1 MSVLN
6 LFKSLGHTDFSELDL
21 KDIGRWPLALRL
33 VIVVLVFSA
42 VLLLGYFL
50 RLTDWQAELAGKRVD
65 EAVLKEQF
73 TIKARQV
80 SQLED
85 YKEQMVSIESL
96 FAELLQQLPSETE
109 VPSLLDDISNAG
121 LSSALRLEEIK
132 LLEEAV
138 QPFYIELPIQIKVVG
153 GYHDLATFISALAG
167 MPRIVTSHDFS
178 IKPAKAAA
186 TTDLVMDILVRT
198 YRYHDSGAQP

>member
-6 LFKSLGHTDFSELDL
+6 AFKSLAQTDFSELNL
-21 KDIGRWPLALRL
+21 KNIGSWPLALR
-33 VIVVLVFSA
+33 VVMAVLVFSA

-50 RLTDWQAELAGKRVD
+50 RLTDLQAELESKRVN
-65 EAVLKEQF
+65 EAALKEQF

-80 SQLED
+80 SQFAD

-109 VPSLLDDISNAG
+109 VPRLLDDINNAG
-121 LSSALRLEEIK
+121 LSSDLQLEEIK
-132 LLEEAV
+132 LLEEVV

-153 GYHDLATFISALAG
+153 GYHDLAAFISAIAG
-167 MPRIVTSHDFS
+167 MSRIVTSHDFS
-178 IKPAKAAA
+178 IKPAKAA
-186 TTDLVMDILVRT
+186 TRTDLVMDILVKT
-198 YRYHDSGAQP
+198 YRYHDLGTQP